1 MSQRSSPLWLRL
13 LSFSIYGFLYLP
25 IVLIIIYS
33 FNQARFGLVWTG
45 FTLKWYAQLFHDD
58 LILLAVKN
66 TLLLGIVS
74 TGISTLLGTLLAYG
88 LHRYRVP
95 GKQLF
100 QSAMYLPVVI
110 PDIVMAIT
118 LLLFYKLV
126 RYYTGLFELG
136 LTTMILAHV
145 TFQISFVAIVVRS
158 RLAALDP
165 SLEEAAHDLYANS
178 WATVRHVTLPAIWP
192 GIVAAALLAFTLS
205 IDDFVISFFTSGP
218 ESTTL
223 PILIYS
229 TVRRGVTPE
238 INALSTL
245 IIAATFGIIVAAQ
258 TRWPRIGRTQKD

>member
-1 MSQRSSPLWLRL
+1 MSQQSSPLWLRL
-13 LSFSIYGFLYLP
+13 LSYCIYGFLYLP
-25 IVLIIIYS
+25 ILLIIVYS
-33 FNQARFGLVWTG
+33 FNQARFGLAWTG
-45 FTLKWYAQLFHDD
+45 FTLKWYVQLFHDD

-66 TLLLGIVS
+66 TLLLGVIS

-165 SLEEAAHDLYANS
+165 SLEEAARDLYANS

-192 GIVAAALLAFTLS
+192 GIVAGALLAFTLS

-245 IIAATFGIIVAAQ
+245 IIAATFGIVVAAQ
-258 TRWPRIGRTQKD
+258 ARWSRIGRSQKY